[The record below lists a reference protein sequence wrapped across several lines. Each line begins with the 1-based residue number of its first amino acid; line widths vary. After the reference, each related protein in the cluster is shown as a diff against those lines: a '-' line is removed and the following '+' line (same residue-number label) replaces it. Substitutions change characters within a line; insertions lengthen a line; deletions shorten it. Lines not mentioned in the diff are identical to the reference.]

1 MPKIVEELS
10 DATVRKLKH
19 GTIKGVRKTQMRSI
33 GDPCTAYHS
42 VGGVSGLLLQCRPP
56 MHNNE
61 LGARSWILRVKVG
74 GKRRDIGLGGYPDV
88 TLSKARELA
97 REYKEKIKGG
107 IDPVEEK
114 KKAKR
119 RLIVSQAKM
128 ITFNQAAE
136 KFLAG
141 KVREFKNPKHAAQ
154 WGSTLNS
161 YASPIIGE
169 IPVAEIELN
178 NIVQVL
184 QPIWLE
190 KTETAK
196 RLRGRIESVLS
207 WATVGG
213 FRSGLNPARWKDNL
227 EHVLQNPSKIT
238 KVKRHSALPYHQINL
253 FLGDLK
259 KRTGSAAKA
268 LELLILTAARS
279 GEIRGATWEEIDLN
293 QRLWTIPAER
303 MKASKEHRVPL
314 SDVAM
319 ALLEGL
325 PHMDGSDYVF
335 PAPRGGELS
344 DMSISAVVRR
354 INESLISDGEKEYI
368 DPKSNRAIVPHGFR
382 STFRDWCAEQTNY
395 PNVVAEMALAHTISN
410 QVEAAYRRGDLI
422 EKRTLLMQEW
432 ANYCNTEHKSGK
444 VVSIQEAVA

>member
-1 MPKIVEELS
+1 
-10 DATVRKLKH
+10 
-19 GTIKGVRKTQMRSI
+19 
-33 GDPCTAYHS
+33 
-42 VGGVSGLLLQCRPP
+42 
-56 MHNNE
+56 
-61 LGARSWILRVKVG
+61 
-74 GKRRDIGLGGYPDV
+74 
-88 TLSKARELA
+88 
-97 REYKEKIKGG
+97 
-107 IDPVEEK
+107 
-114 KKAKR
+114 
-119 RLIVSQAKM
+119 
-128 ITFNQAAE
+128 
-136 KFLAG
+136 
-141 KVREFKNPKHAAQ
+141 
-154 WGSTLNS
+154 
-161 YASPIIGE
+161 
-169 IPVAEIELN
+169 
-178 NIVQVL
+178 
-184 QPIWLE
+184 
-190 KTETAK
+190 
-196 RLRGRIESVLS
+196 
-207 WATVGG
+207 
-213 FRSGLNPARWKDNL
+213 
-227 EHVLQNPSKIT
+227 
-238 KVKRHSALPYHQINL
+238 
-253 FLGDLK
+253 
-259 KRTGSAAKA
+259 

-279 GEIRGATWEEIDLN
+279 GEVRGATWEEIDLN